1 MNAMLVQ
8 PDKISSSLI
17 FMSRPVSLYTSV
29 IPFYSISMQ
38 KHFLPYQSIIFVYRK
53 SVGLLNISGR
63 VWKEVGFFLEG
74 KEKFGLSL

>member
-1 MNAMLVQ
+1 MLVQ

-29 IPFYSISMQ
+29 IP
-38 KHFLPYQSIIFVYRK
+38 LPYQSIIFVYRK